1 MQSWNK
7 IKKIYDDENK
17 MVVAAKIELVNLEH
31 NHEFITDEAEKQHL
45 RCNKIRDA
53 EFINFVDAMHDSR
66 VPQHCIVDFISE
78 MHDGPENVPVTA
90 QDLKNM

>member
-1 MQSWNK
+1 
-7 IKKIYDDENK
+7 

-45 RCNKIRDA
+45 RCNKSRDA

-66 VPQHCIVDFISE
+66 VP
-78 MHDGPENVPVTA
+78 
-90 QDLKNM
+90 

>member
-1 MQSWNK
+1 
-7 IKKIYDDENK
+7 

-31 NHEFITDEAEKQHL
+31 NHEFTTDEAEKQHL
-45 RCNKIRDA
+45 RCNKSRDA

-78 MHDGPENVPVTA
+78 MHDGPENIPVTA